1 MKKTIVALT
10 ISSMFFTPQVSATQ
24 STQSYDTEI
33 ECLKDI
39 KNNFKICD
47 KYMTNLQKKVFLES
61 DVVILS
67 SHYSDKDLSNIETSI
82 ENLISFNKTV
92 IIFSNKPGFYFE
104 NYQTYVDQFFIK
116 EKKLPEGPDLMN
128 MKKKYYNN
136 INEKSKKNNFELKKV
151 ADNYNLKFFE
161 T

>member
-1 MKKTIVALT
+1 
-10 ISSMFFTPQVSATQ
+10 
-24 STQSYDTEI
+24 
-33 ECLKDI
+33 
-39 KNNFKICD
+39 
-47 KYMTNLQKKVFLES
+47 MTNLQKNIFLES
-61 DVVILS
+61 DVIILS
-67 SHYSDKDLSNIETSI
+67 SHYSDKDLLNVETAI
-82 ENLISFNKTV
+82 ENLISFNKTI

-161 T
+161 TSELICNHNENICEFITPEKQKILFDDFHYSVDGARYIGKKIFKLGWLN